1 MSLIRN
7 QFIMYNV
14 QYIIQYIHTY
24 NIILYNDVHSCVLMT
39 MIMMIYESDRD
50 RQWISTLCNLPC

>member
-1 MSLIRN
+1 
-7 QFIMYNV
+7 MYNV

-39 MIMMIYESDRD
+39 MILMIYESDRD
-50 RQWISTLCNLPC
+50 RQ